1 MGIDPVTHKSFS
13 HLMAEIATT
22 LGPPQ
27 VANLTE
33 AALGCFKD
41 EMLHLLTKKRIDFQL
56 QPSSSQGNMNATYG
70 MSTKPDA
77 KEDTVEKIKL
87 GLSRAIQQPDM
98 IISNKPWETTVGATQ
113 THVNGGCNAFTAFQ
127 YGQSAYIAEEDGSPW
142 NQSMCSTAGDQ
153 LGHLKLEDE
162 NGEESEGGKEIRNGS
177 SIFSTDSI
185 LWDLPSNDLMNPM
198 V

>member
-56 QPSSSQGNMNATYG
+56 QPTNSQGKVRPRKQVYFFYLFLCIDKFVIGFVHNKTCISGELTAH
-70 MSTKPDA
+70 KPD
-77 KEDTVEKIKL
+77 KV
-87 GLSRAIQQPDM
+87 LS
-98 IISNKPWETTVGATQ
+98 
-113 THVNGGCNAFTAFQ
+113 
-127 YGQSAYIAEEDGSPW
+127 
-142 NQSMCSTAGDQ
+142 
-153 LGHLKLEDE
+153 
-162 NGEESEGGKEIRNGS
+162 
-177 SIFSTDSI
+177 
-185 LWDLPSNDLMNPM
+185 
-198 V
+198 

>member
-56 QPSSSQGNMNATYG
+56 QPTTSQGKVRPRKQVYFFYLFLRNLL
-70 MSTKPDA
+70 
-77 KEDTVEKIKL
+77 L
-87 GLSRAIQQPDM
+87 GLYKTDPYKRIDCIQTRREL
-98 IISNKPWETTVGATQ
+98 ILKSIGIRS
-113 THVNGGCNAFTAFQ
+113 
-127 YGQSAYIAEEDGSPW
+127 SP
-142 NQSMCSTAGDQ
+142 
-153 LGHLKLEDE
+153 
-162 NGEESEGGKEIRNGS
+162 S
-177 SIFSTDSI
+177 SIYMLVNQPLLILRCGMWDNMWVVFQHVFRSTFDVFLQSI
-185 LWDLPSNDLMNPM
+185 
-198 V
+198 